1 MTSPSKNRSLPSV
14 DSVIRSSQFQSIVE
28 QWGFHATT
36 EAIRAIQ
43 AQIRE
48 AQSANVV
55 RSLEDYRTSVLGWLH
70 LHCDRGYARVFN
82 LSGTVIHTNLG
93 RVVLDTELL
102 QRAISR
108 CQSPLAL
115 EYDLKTGKRGQRE
128 SIIENRLRRLT
139 NADSAIVVNNNA
151 AALVLLLNTF
161 ALNKE
166 VLVSR
171 GELIEIGG
179 SFRLPELMSRAG
191 CHLVEVGTTNR
202 TRLNDYQQAIT
213 THTGLILKIHKSN
226 YAIHGFTEEATE
238 QELVSLA
245 QSTGIPLAVDL
256 GSGALVNTERFGL
269 RYEQQ
274 PQKSLKWGCDV
285 VTFSGDKLLGGPQA
299 GILLGSKS
307 ICQTLNKN
315 PLKRALRVD
324 KITLTVLDETLKAYE
339 DPHTLATHVKL
350 FRELSISERILR
362 HRGALVQQLLVEL
375 LPDFSITVEQTDAQV
390 GSGAQPE
397 QKLPSVA
404 IALAHPQEKSIQK
417 LEESFRQ
424 LEPAIIGRRY
434 KTKLYL
440 DMRGADPIDL
450 LLNTLKRLSC

>member
-1 MTSPSKNRSLPSV
+1 MNSPNEICSLPSV
-14 DSVIRSSQFQSIVE
+14 DSIVRSTQFQSIVE

-36 EAIRAIQ
+36 DAIRAIQ

-48 AQSANVV
+48 AQTSNVV
-55 RSLEDYRTSVLGWLH
+55 RSIEDYQTSVLEWLH
-70 LHCDRGYARVFN
+70 KHCDRGYARVFN
-82 LSGTVIHTNLG
+82 LTGTVIHTNLG
-93 RVVLDTELL
+93 RVVLDSDLL
-102 QRAISR
+102 HRAIKR
-108 CQSPLAL
+108 CQNPLAL
-115 EYDLKTGKRGQRE
+115 EYDLKTGRRDQRE
-128 SIIENRLRRLT
+128 NIVKSRLCRLT
-139 NADSAIVVNNNA
+139 NAESAVVVNNNA
-151 AALVLLLNTF
+151 AALVLLLNTL

-179 SFRLPELMSRAG
+179 SFRLPELMLRAG

-202 TRLNDYQQAIT
+202 TRLNDYKQAIT
-213 THTGLILKIHKSN
+213 TNTGLLLKVHKSN
-226 YAIHGFTEEATE
+226 YAIKGFTEETTE

-245 QSTGIPLAVDL
+245 HSTGIPFAVDL

-274 PQKSLKWGCDV
+274 PQTSLKWGCDV

-299 GILLGSKS
+299 GILLGSKR
-307 ICQTLNKN
+307 ICQALNTN

-324 KITLTVLDETLKAYE
+324 KITLVILDETLRAYE

-350 FRELSISERILR
+350 FRELSVSERILH
-362 HRGALVQQLLVEL
+362 HRGSLVQQLLANL
-375 LPDFSITVEQTDAQV
+375 LPDFSITIEQTESQV

-397 QKLPSVA
+397 QNLPSVA
-404 IALAHPQEKSIQK
+404 IALAHPREKTIQK

-440 DMRGADPIDL
+440 DMRGADPIDV
-450 LLNTLKRLSC
+450 LLNTLKHLSC